1 MKLCPKCELPL
12 IEGLDLENS
21 RPTER
26 QGIAHYT
33 TKSDGTL
40 VKCFKCP
47 LCGYSEIEENKNSLL
62 PPFEEWSEEDKKTF
76 QEFCEWG
83 KRNCK

>member
-1 MKLCPKCELPL
+1 M
-12 IEGLDLENS
+12 IEGLALENS

-26 QGIAHYT
+26 SGIISHT
-33 TKSDGTL
+33 EKSNGTI

-47 LCGYSEIEENKNSLL
+47 LCGYSEIEENKNNTL
-62 PPFEEWSEEDKKTF
+62 PLFEEWPEEDKKTF

-83 KRNCK
+83 RRNCK